1 MLKRRSLT
9 VSDLEQG
16 LGDDAAGDVEGLAA
30 VVSHVRALGVGD
42 GQVAALGHGK
52 PAGGLRRLVGEEQIL
67 PGTKSLFNVSLPHIT
82 VVKIKRRM
90 GGGGCLPDC
99 LPVAR
104 KWPAEGCRWLR
115 TGR

>member
-1 MLKRRSLT
+1 MLKRRPLT

-30 VVSHVRALGVGD
+30 VVSHVGALGVGD

-67 PGTKSLFNVSLPHIT
+67 PGTKSLFNVSHNCGED
-82 VVKIKRRM
+82 KEER
-90 GGGGCLPDC
+90 GGGLF
-99 LPVAR
+99 
-104 KWPAEGCRWLR
+104 
-115 TGR
+115 T

>member
-1 MLKRRSLT
+1 MLNRRFLT
-9 VSDLEQG
+9 IGDLKQG
-16 LGDDAAGDVEGLAA
+16 FGDDAAGDVEGLAA

-52 PAGGLRRLVGEEQIL
+52 AAGGLRRLGGEEQIL
-67 PGTKSLFNVSLPHIT
+67 PGDKRVCSTSPL
-82 VVKIKRRM
+82 IKAATPTGAR
-90 GGGGCLPDC
+90 CHLPDC

-104 KWPAEGCRWLR
+104 KWPAEGSRWLR

>member
-1 MLKRRSLT
+1 MLKRRPLT

-30 VVSHVRALGVGD
+30 VVSHVGALGVGD

-67 PGTKSLFNVSLPHIT
+67 PGTKSLFNVSHNCGED
-82 VVKIKRRM
+82 KEER
-90 GGGGCLPDC
+90 GGGCLPDC

>member
-1 MLKRRSLT
+1 MVKRSSLT

-16 LGDDAAGDVEGLAA
+16 FGDDAAGDVEGLAA

-67 PGTKSLFNVSLPHIT
+67 PGTKQVVESLASRINVA
-82 VVKIKRRM
+82 KM
-90 GGGGCLPDC
+90 
-99 LPVAR
+99 
-104 KWPAEGCRWLR
+104 KWP
-115 TGR
+115 